1 MNAVSIRP
9 QRRPDDLDAI
19 EAVVARAFAEHGGT
33 QAFRDFRAARDDVI
47 SLVAELDGT
56 IVGNILFSPAELATP
71 EGPVQGMGLGQLAVD
86 PDFQNRGIGTALGNA
101 GVAALRERN
110 CPFSIVIGHAAYYP
124 RFGYE
129 RGDLHGIECQWEGI
143 PPETFMV
150 LFPCGARPDLTGK
163 AAFDGL

>member
-1 MNAVSIRP
+1 MSDITIRP

-19 EAVVARAFAEHGGT
+19 ETMVARAFAEHGGT
-33 QAFRDFRAARDDVI
+33 EAFREFRAGRDDII
-47 SLVAELDGT
+47 SLVAETDGN
-56 IVGNILFSPAELATP
+56 IVGNILFSPVELDSP
-71 EGPVQGMGLGQLAVD
+71 SGPVKGMGLGQLSVD
-86 PDFQNRGIGTALGNA
+86 PAFQNRGIGTALGNA
-101 GVAALRERN
+101 GIDALRETG

-129 RGDLHGIECQWEGI
+129 RGDAHGVECQWDGV

-150 LFPCGARPDLTGK
+150 LFPCGKQPGLTGQ